1 LFAAAR
7 FLAPPEAC
15 DETPQG
21 GQSPQTER
29 RACAGRTA
37 GTDPRATAA
46 AASME
51 AAMAERYIREAVG
64 LFHDEGSLE
73 TAADALMTAGFDR
86 ADLSLLAACDTVE
99 RRLGHLYR
107 KVSELEDDPAVAHL
121 AFMDT
126 DSRTEA
132 KGVLVG
138 GLAYVGAVA
147 AAGVVVASGGAIAAL
162 LMGVAAAGG
171 AGGLIGAALARL
183 VGRHH
188 AQYLQQHLDRG
199 GLLLWVRTADA
210 DEERLA
216 CDLLARH
223 GAEDVHVHALPEPPG
238 APGLAGLSYDLSFM
252 RRLGM

>member
-1 LFAAAR
+1 
-7 FLAPPEAC
+7 
-15 DETPQG
+15 
-21 GQSPQTER
+21 
-29 RACAGRTA
+29 
-37 GTDPRATAA
+37 
-46 AASME
+46 
-51 AAMAERYIREAVG
+51 MAERDIREAVG

-73 TAADALMTAGFDR
+73 AAADALMLAGFDR
-86 ADLSLLAACDTVE
+86 ADLSLLAASETVE

-107 KVSELEDDPAVAHL
+107 KVNELEDDPAVAHL

-147 AAGVVVASGGAIAAL
+147 AAGFVVASGGAIAAL
-162 LMGVAAAGG
+162 LVGTALAGG
-171 AGGLIGAALARL
+171 AGGLIGAALARF

-199 GLLLWVRTADA
+199 GLLLWVHADNE

-216 CDLLARH
+216 CEILASH

-238 APGLAGLSYDLSFM
+238 APALAGMSYNLSFM

>member
-1 LFAAAR
+1 
-7 FLAPPEAC
+7 
-15 DETPQG
+15 
-21 GQSPQTER
+21 
-29 RACAGRTA
+29 
-37 GTDPRATAA
+37 
-46 AASME
+46 
-51 AAMAERYIREAVG
+51 MAERYIREAVG

-73 TAADALMTAGFDR
+73 AAADALMTAGFDR

-107 KVSELEDDPAVAHL
+107 KVAELEDDPAVAHL

-162 LMGVAAAGG
+162 LIGVAAAGG

>member
-1 LFAAAR
+1 
-7 FLAPPEAC
+7 
-15 DETPQG
+15 
-21 GQSPQTER
+21 
-29 RACAGRTA
+29 
-37 GTDPRATAA
+37 
-46 AASME
+46 ME
-51 AAMAERYIREAVG
+51 AAMAERSIREAVG

-73 TAADALMTAGFDR
+73 AAADALMAAGFDR

-147 AAGVVVASGGAIAAL
+147 AAGFVVASGGAIAAL
-162 LMGVAAAGG
+162 LMGTALAGG
-171 AGGLIGAALARL
+171 AGGLIGAALAQL

-199 GLLLWVRTADA
+199 GLLLWVHTDGEE
-210 DEERLA
+210 EERRA
-216 CDLLARH
+216 CDLLTSH
-223 GAEDVHVHALPEPPG
+223 GAEDVHVHELPEPAR
-238 APGLAGLSYDLSFM
+238 APTAAGLSYNLSFM

>member
-1 LFAAAR
+1 
-7 FLAPPEAC
+7 
-15 DETPQG
+15 
-21 GQSPQTER
+21 
-29 RACAGRTA
+29 
-37 GTDPRATAA
+37 
-46 AASME
+46 
-51 AAMAERYIREAVG
+51 MAEREIREAVG

-73 TAADALMTAGFDR
+73 AAADALMAAGFDR
-86 ADLSLLAACDTVE
+86 ADLSLLAASETVE

-121 AFMDT
+121 AFIDS

-132 KGVLVG
+132 QGVLVG

-162 LMGVAAAGG
+162 LMGTALAGAG
-171 AGGLIGAALARL
+171 GGLIGAGLARF
-183 VGRHH
+183 VGRRH

-199 GLLLWVRTADA
+199 GLLLWVRTADP

-216 CDLLARH
+216 CDLLTDN
-223 GAEDVHVHALPEPPG
+223 GAEDVHVHTLPEPPG
-238 APGLAGLSYDLSFM
+238 APAHAGLSYDLSFM